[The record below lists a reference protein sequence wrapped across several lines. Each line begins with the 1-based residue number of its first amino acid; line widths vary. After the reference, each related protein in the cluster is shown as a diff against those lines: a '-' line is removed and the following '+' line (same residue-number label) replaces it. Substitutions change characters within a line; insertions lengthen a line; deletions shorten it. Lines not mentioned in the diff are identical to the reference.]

1 VFILHRFTRL
11 LTFALGLVLVT
22 SCCPDDE
29 GGSGISV
36 SNAGSLKLNP
46 SDVVTVS
53 AGSVVVGE
61 TTTVG
66 VELTNVGQGDV
77 QIVGLQLLYTAPD
90 GGDSEGVAFE
100 LVSVDTP
107 FSIRPFDTADASE
120 DERRKTV
127 EVVYRRQPEFK
138 SRTATL
144 IVTVENNIDGGE
156 FTVAITEQAPNAVA
170 QVSPSALDFGTVEQ
184 GAVESR
190 DVSVANT
197 GTTTLIC
204 DGFVITGHP
213 DFSVTFGET
222 VYPVSEITQ
231 QQVTL
236 EEPLEVAPEEV
247 VPITLSFSPQTPA
260 AAQGEFVLFCN
271 DAQNKHSVLILGNQ
285 NVPCIEV
292 TPSQL
297 DFGGK
302 AIGASSQSDVQICNC
317 GDSLLTVSSIALQP
331 GSSADFTLKFLNTGA
346 GVDPVTGPDPEA
358 PIAIDINGCL
368 RFDVEYVPDVPNPLD
383 ADNVPIPDEG
393 TITIQNNSFQ
403 SSLDVAVTGIGIET
417 ECPVPVIEIEEGE
430 QVVPQ
435 TVLHLSGSNSY
446 SPSGSVIDGYLF
458 TVKESPD
465 GNASIFIPAPGFKE
479 PTYQVN
485 VAGFY
490 TFCLDVDDDNG
501 KSSADAGCNTTVCL
515 DVLVI
520 PDEAIHVE
528 LLWSTA
534 GDLDSTDEG
543 EGNGTDMDLHFAH
556 QFATGATSP
565 NPDIDGDG
573 IGDPWFHN
581 TLDCFWFNKL
591 PNWGTYNPD
600 VEDDPRLDRDDIDG
614 WGPENLN
621 LNVPEEAKAYHIGV
635 HFWDDHKFGAS
646 DATVRVFIY
655 GELDAE
661 VSYPGMERL
670 DMWYVGTI
678 PWAGGT
684 GTFVDYNEDGSPF
697 VTPMYVNP
705 AFPPPF

>member
-1 VFILHRFTRL
+1 MVSLNRL
-11 LTFALGLVLVT
+11 IASALSLATVV

-29 GGSGISV
+29 GAGGLSV

-46 SDVVTVS
+46 SDVVSVLAGEISVGNTKTVQ
-53 AGSVVVGE
+53 
-61 TTTVG
+61 

-77 QIVGLQLLYTAPD
+77 TVVAVELLYAEPE
-90 GGDSEGVAFE
+90 GGDPEGKAFE
-100 LVSVDTP
+100 LMELETP
-107 FSIRPFDTADASE
+107 FVIRPFATTDVAE
-120 DERRKTV
+120 DERRQFV
-127 EVVYRRQPEFK
+127 DIQYRRQAQFL

-144 IVTVENNIDGGE
+144 LVRVENNIDGNE
-156 FTVAITEQAPNAVA
+156 FSVAITEQAPNAVA
-170 QVSPSALDFGTVEQ
+170 QVTPAALDFGTVNE
-184 GAVESR
+184 GTSSER
-190 DVSVANT
+190 TVSVANT

-213 DFSVTFGET
+213 DFAVVFGET

-231 QQVTL
+231 QKVAL
-236 EEPLEVAPEEV
+236 EEPLTVAPGDV
-247 VPITLSFSPQTPA
+247 AAVSLTFSPQTPT

-297 DFGGK
+297 EFGGK
-302 AIGASSQSDVQICNC
+302 AIGAIAQSDVQVCNC
-317 GDSLLTVSSIALQP
+317 GDSLLTISAISLTA
-331 GSSADFTLKFLNTGA
+331 GSSSDFTLRFTNTGG

-358 PIAIDINGCL
+358 PLAVDINACL

-383 ADNVPIPDEG
+383 ADNVPIPDTG
-393 TITIQNNSFQ
+393 TIVVANNSFQ
-403 SSLDVAVTGIGIET
+403 SELEVAVTGVGIET

-435 TVLHLSGSNSY
+435 TVLHLSGTQSY
-446 SPSGSVIDGYLF
+446 SPSGAVIDGYLF
-458 TVKESPD
+458 TVKQDPD

-501 KSSADAGCNTTVCL
+501 KSSADADCNTTVCL

-528 LLWSTA
+528 LLWATA
-534 GDLDSTDEG
+534 SDQDSTDEG
-543 EGNGTDMDLHFAH
+543 EGNGTDLDLHFAH
-556 QFATGATSP
+556 EFATGATSP
-565 NPDIDGDG
+565 NPDIDSDG
-573 IGDPWFHN
+573 VGDPWFHN

-635 HFWDDHKFGAS
+635 HYWDDHEFDSS

-661 VSYPGMERL
+661 VSYPGLERL

-684 GTFVDYNEDGSPF
+684 GSFVDYNADGSPF
-697 VTPMYVNP
+697 VTSNYVNP